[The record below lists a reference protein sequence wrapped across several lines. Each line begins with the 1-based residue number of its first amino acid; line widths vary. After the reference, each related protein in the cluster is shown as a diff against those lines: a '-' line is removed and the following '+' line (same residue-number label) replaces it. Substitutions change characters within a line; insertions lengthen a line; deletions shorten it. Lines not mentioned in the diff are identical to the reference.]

1 MFDNIVHRIE
11 EKYEELNQTLLLIL
25 KELKKTNTLLASIQE
40 GLHNGNAVRRKHKG

>member
-25 KELKKTNTLLASIQE
+25 AELKKTNKLLESLTKKD
-40 GLHNGNAVRRKHKG
+40 GRKKD

>member
-25 KELKKTNTLLASIQE
+25 KELKKANAHLSSIEKGLKNGRGKAS
-40 GLHNGNAVRRKHKG
+40 